1 MSDSVPRTQPIH
13 ASSVLIDGRVVLIAG
28 RSGSGKSDLAL
39 RLIDRGARLVADDY
53 TRLESREGRLV
64 ASAPPQIAGRIEIRG
79 VGIVELAS
87 AAEGMV
93 ALLVDLDGAVERM
106 PAEPLSTTTYEGVAI
121 PTLGLSA
128 FEASAPIK
136 VEQALR
142 RHGLGGPQ

>member
-1 MSDSVPRTQPIH
+1 MSDSVPLADPIH
-13 ASSVLIDGRVVLIAG
+13 ASSVMVDGRVVLIAG

-39 RLIDRGARLVADDY
+39 RLIDRGALLVADDY
-53 TRLESREGRLV
+53 TRVEGRDGRLI
-64 ASAPPQIAGRIEIRG
+64 ASAPPQIAGRIEVRG

-87 AAEGMV
+87 AVEGSV
-93 ALLVDLDGAVERM
+93 ALLVDLDRAVERM
-106 PAEPLSTTTYEGVAI
+106 PAEPLPTTALDGIAI

>member
-1 MSDSVPRTQPIH
+1 MSNSVPLAGPIH
-13 ASSVLIDGRVVLIAG
+13 ASSVMVDGRVVLIAG

-39 RLIDRGARLVADDY
+39 RLIDRGALLVADDY
-53 TRLESREGRLV
+53 TRVE
-64 ASAPPQIAGRIEIRG
+64 
-79 VGIVELAS
+79 GIVELAS
-87 AAEGMV
+87 AVEGSV
-93 ALLVDLDGAVERM
+93 ALLVDLDRAVERM
-106 PAEPLSTTTYEGVAI
+106 PAEPLPTTALDGIAI

>member
-1 MSDSVPRTQPIH
+1 MSDSVPLADPIH
-13 ASSVLIDGRVVLIAG
+13 ASSVMVDGRVVLIAG
-28 RSGSGKSDLAL
+28 RSGSGKSDLTL
-39 RLIDRGARLVADDY
+39 RLIDRGALLVADDY
-53 TRLESREGRLV
+53 TRVEGRDGRLI
-64 ASAPPQIAGRIEIRG
+64 ASAPPQIAGRIEVRG

-87 AAEGMV
+87 AVEGNV
-93 ALLVDLDGAVERM
+93 ALLVDLDRAVERM
-106 PAEPLSTTTYEGVAI
+106 PAEPLPTTALDGIAI

>member
-106 PAEPLSTTTYEGVAI
+106 PAEPLSTTTCEGVAI

>member
-1 MSDSVPRTQPIH
+1 MSDSVPLADPIH
-13 ASSVLIDGRVVLIAG
+13 ASSVMVDGRVVLIAG

-39 RLIDRGARLVADDY
+39 RLIDRGALLVADDY
-53 TRLESREGRLV
+53 TRIEGRDGRLI
-64 ASAPPQIAGRIEIRG
+64 ASAPPQIAGRIEVRG

-87 AAEGMV
+87 AVEGNV
-93 ALLVDLDGAVERM
+93 ALLVDLDRAVERM
-106 PAEPLSTTTYEGVAI
+106 PAEPLPTTALDGIAI